1 MLIALFL
8 ACSASGGFGTSEADA
23 ARTTGAGS
31 GDSVPQG
38 TADANAPIEA
48 IATLEARS
56 GSKMTGIVTFVQ
68 NPEGMG
74 SGTPGADTPTG
85 APGVGTG
92 VGPTD
97 DAPPTPTPG
106 TGTMGGDQ
114 PGMGGSLGQRGQ
126 NGAAGQNGLPQPG
139 AGTAPSHELGVPPS
153 TGTVGTGPIEVTIRL
168 VNATPGNHAV
178 FLHENGDCSAPDASS
193 AGGYY
198 GTGAVPGGASGA
210 TPGTQIGGTRN
221 NGAQRSGSV
230 GTTAPAPGA
239 EGGTTGSPDVQ
250 GGTAGTEGL
259 AGPPP
264 GYLGFVTVGAEGRGE
279 KGLVLDG
286 YNLGES
292 GPGALLEKA
301 VVVYEKAPDF
311 TSGGDPGARQSC
323 GVIRRAGAPGVL
335 GTK

>member
-31 GDSVPQG
+31 GDSVQPG

-74 SGTPGADTPTG
+74 PGTPGADMPTG
-85 APGVGTG
+85 APGTG

-106 TGTMGGDQ
+106 TGTMDQ
-114 PGMGGSLGQRGQ
+114 PGMGGSLGQNDAGRS
-126 NGAAGQNGLPQPG
+126 GAAGQNGLPQPG

-178 FLHENGDCSAPDASS
+178 FLHETGDCSAPDASS

-198 GTGAVPGGASGA
+198 GTGAVPGGATGA

-230 GTTAPAPGA
+230 GTNAPAA
-239 EGGTTGSPDVQ
+239 EGGTTPDVQ
-250 GGTAGTEGL
+250 GGAEGL